1 MSRLLCFGLG
11 YCALHYIRHFGGR
24 FEAMAGTMREL
35 RAVDGADAEAF
46 PFDRDDAALRAAI
59 ATADHVLVSIPPGET
74 GDPVLRDFAD
84 LLRERRP
91 RIVYLSSLGVY
102 GDSAGGW
109 VDEDSPC
116 RPTAAR
122 SRQRLQAEQQ
132 WTRFA
137 GETGA
142 GLAILRLA
150 GIYGPGRNALEA
162 VKRGEVRR
170 VVKPGQVFNRI
181 HVFDI
186 AQAIDAAFVREASGI
201 FNVADDEPS
210 PPGDPIAFAARL
222 LGTPVPPEIPFD
234 AVKAT
239 MTPMAVSFYA
249 ECRRAS
255 NARLKSVLGV
265 SLRYPTYRD
274 GLTALYAS
282 GVT

>member
-59 ATADHVLVSIPPGET
+59 ATANHVLVSIPPGET

-142 GLAILRLA
+142 GLTILRLA

-222 LGTPVPPEIPFD
+222 LGAAVPPEIPFD